1 VPRTSDAR
9 DRIVSTAARL
19 FLERSYHGVG
29 VEELCAAA
37 DVRRGSFYHYFSSKN
52 ELAKAVIDLH
62 AQAFQERLAG
72 GPGATPAEKL
82 NAIPDAI
89 CAIQTAF
96 YAQFGRSVGCPFGNM
111 AAELSTTDEPV
122 RIHLAARLAA
132 LENQLATICREAGAC
147 KMLRDGVDPDQLARA
162 LFAQYQGQ
170 ILLTK
175 LHDSSVSAL
184 APALRDFL
192 DGYLAEPV
200 THPPIGG
207 SGINR

>member
-9 DRIVSTAARL
+9 DRIISTAARL

-37 DVRRGSFYHYFSSKN
+37 DVRKGSFYHYFSSKT

-62 AQAFQERLAG
+62 AHAFQARLAG
-72 GPGATPAEKL
+72 GPGATPAETL
-82 NAIPDAI
+82 HAIPDAI
-89 CAIQTAF
+89 GAIQTAF

-132 LENQLATICREAGAC
+132 LENQLATTCREAAAL

-162 LFAQYQGQ
+162 LFAQYQGL

-175 LHDSSVSAL
+175 LHGASVSAL
-184 APALRDFL
+184 APALHEFL
-192 DGYLAEPV
+192 DGYLADP
-200 THPPIGG
+200 
-207 SGINR
+207 RR